1 MMAHYGFCR
10 SYTIFARKVS
20 TVASGTWPENAK
32 YEAKVMRIETLMS
45 AADAAGYSMVSEE
58 MLSDSEAYP
67 ETDPVENEASST
79 TSLAVWQPVSP
90 SGAMAAVNSQLSQA
104 WGWFVG
110 RIAGGAA
117 A

>member
-1 MMAHYGFCR
+1 
-10 SYTIFARKVS
+10 
-20 TVASGTWPENAK
+20 
-32 YEAKVMRIETLMS
+32 MRIETLMS

-58 MLSDSEAYP
+58 MLSDSEAYS
-67 ETDPVENEASST
+67 EIEPVVSEPSSVT
-79 TSLAVWQPVSP
+79 ALALWQPVSA
-90 SGAMAAVNSQLSQA
+90 SGAFATVNSQVANA